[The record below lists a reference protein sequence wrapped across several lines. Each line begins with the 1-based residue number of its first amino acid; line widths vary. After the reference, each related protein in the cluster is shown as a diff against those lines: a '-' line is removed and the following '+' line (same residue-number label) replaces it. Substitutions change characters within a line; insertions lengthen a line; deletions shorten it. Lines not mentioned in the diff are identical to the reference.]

1 MRDNPEGC
9 GRGMFRG
16 LKCTLETPCVEYLSV
31 RIMYIMLN
39 RVLGGSPAYVGST
52 CDRSQ
57 INGILTWR
65 DKFNIFIRL
74 CS

>member
-1 MRDNPEGC
+1 
-9 GRGMFRG
+9 MFRG

-52 CDRSQ
+52 S
-57 INGILTWR
+57 TP
-65 DKFNIFIRL
+65 K
-74 CS
+74 